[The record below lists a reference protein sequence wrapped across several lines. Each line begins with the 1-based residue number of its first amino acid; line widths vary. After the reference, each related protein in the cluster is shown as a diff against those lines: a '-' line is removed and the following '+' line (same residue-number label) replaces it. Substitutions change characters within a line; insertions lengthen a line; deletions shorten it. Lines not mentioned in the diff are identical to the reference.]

1 MGFIKEFKEFAIKG
15 NVVDLAVAVVIGAA
29 FGRIVTA
36 LTESILMPIV
46 SLIMGKGGVSEVRFT
61 VGETVFPIGL
71 FLQATID
78 FVLVALVLFVVI
90 KAINSMKR
98 KKEDAVAPAEPPQY
112 TLTEKLLME
121 IRDGMKR

>member
-15 NVVDLAVAVVIGAA
+15 NVVDLAIAVIIGAA
-29 FGRIVTA
+29 FGRIITA
-36 LTESILMPIV
+36 LTESLLMPFV
-46 SLIMGKGGVSEVRFT
+46 SLIMGKGGVSDVKFI

-71 FLQATID
+71 FLQAVID
-78 FVLVALVLFVVI
+78 FILVALVLFLVI
-90 KAINSMKR
+90 KAMNRMKR
-98 KKEDAVAPAEPPQY
+98 KKEDAVTPAEPPQY

>member
-15 NVVDLAVAVVIGAA
+15 NVVDLAIAVIIGAA
-29 FGRIVTA
+29 FGRIITA
-36 LTESILMPIV
+36 LTESLLMPFV
-46 SLIMGKGGVSEVRFT
+46 SLIMGKGGVSEVKFT

-71 FLQATID
+71 FLQAVID
-78 FVLVALVLFVVI
+78 FILVALVLFLVI
-90 KAINSMKR
+90 KAMNRMNR
-98 KKEDAVAPAEPPQY
+98 KKEDAVTPAEPPQY

>member
-15 NVVDLAVAVVIGAA
+15 NVVDLAIAVIIGAA
-29 FGRIVTA
+29 FGRIITA
-36 LTESILMPIV
+36 LTESLLMPFV
-46 SLIMGKGGVSEVRFT
+46 SLIMGKGGVSDVKFI

-71 FLQATID
+71 FLQAVID
-78 FVLVALVLFVVI
+78 FILVALVLFLVI
-90 KAINSMKR
+90 KAMNRMNR
-98 KKEDAVAPAEPPQY
+98 KKEDAVTPAEPPQY